1 MCSQVG
7 MRTCGHDRNVIYMAL
22 HSVVKIPNEINV
34 DRKEWKHDSLML
46 EVAEANMFVSKH
58 LSM

>member
-1 MCSQVG
+1 M
-7 MRTCGHDRNVIYMAL
+7 CGHDRNVIYMAL